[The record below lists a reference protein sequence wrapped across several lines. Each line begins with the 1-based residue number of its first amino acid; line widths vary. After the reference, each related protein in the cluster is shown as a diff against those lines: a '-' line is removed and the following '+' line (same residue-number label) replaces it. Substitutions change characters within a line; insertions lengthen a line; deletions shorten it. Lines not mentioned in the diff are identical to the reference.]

1 MNSAKSVEYASGILN
16 QIFVNFNLAKLITNY
31 LMSASDSKIMVKV
44 GQKEYFN
51 INAIQRIQLYKGQSH
66 GREFLVLELGANVGG
81 FRTIRI
87 YDTLLTEKIV
97 TAIGNP
103 DLIQDFNELTDK

>member
-44 GQKEYFN
+44 GQKEYIN
-51 INAIQRIQLYKGQSH
+51 INAIQRIRLYGGESH
-66 GREFLVLELGANVGG
+66 GRTFLVLELDTNVGG
-81 FRTIRI
+81 FRTVRI
-87 YDTLLTEKIV
+87 CDTLLTGKIV